1 MAFTSPMIVVTT
13 GKLNTVNDTYIGG
26 GTASDR
32 YPGMLGQRVELS
44 EVEAQKMDSALHA
57 GVYQYVKFK
66 AGTTASNAKGQGVV
80 WSDFDAFEVT
90 PDVTAALSG
99 LFAGVTLNAV
109 SKGSYGFI
117 QVEGVATLLCDGTV
131 GGTTAGDLA
140 VLKSDEAVFQAIAD
154 ATAASTDT
162 ALEVKRIVGTF
173 IEAPANDGLKLAAIK
188 GGIRN

>member
-1 MAFTSPMIVVTT
+1 MAVVTT

-26 GTASDR
+26 GTSGDR
-32 YPGMLGQRVELS
+32 YPGQLGQLIELS

-80 WSDFDAFEVT
+80 WSDFDAFEVS

-99 LFAGVTLNAV
+99 LFAGVALNAV
-109 SKGSYGFI
+109 SKGSYGWI
-117 QVEGVATLLCDGTV
+117 QVAGVATLLCNSSV

-140 VLKSDEAVFQAIAD
+140 VLDATAATFSAIAD

-162 ALEVKRIVGTF
+162 ALEVKRIVGNF
-173 IEAPANDGLKLAAIK
+173 IEAPANSGLKLAAIK